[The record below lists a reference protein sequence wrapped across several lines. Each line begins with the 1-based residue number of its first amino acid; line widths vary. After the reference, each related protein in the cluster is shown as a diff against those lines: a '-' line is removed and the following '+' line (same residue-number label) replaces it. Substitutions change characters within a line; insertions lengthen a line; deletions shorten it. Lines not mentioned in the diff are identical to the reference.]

1 MLSRILCWQKSR
13 HCPSLSGTL
22 CSPAKAGE
30 ADGEATDRG
39 GWERYQA
46 DWRNFFEC
54 MLAPVARQAAG
65 GSPD

>member
-1 MLSRILCWQKSR
+1 M
-13 HCPSLSGTL
+13 

-65 GSPD
+65 GPPSEACGDMPPTPKFQPLLDC